1 MTNYDSILQ
10 LSIPEMSKFLYSVYL
25 SCCICCNKKGKCT
38 PTDSCR
44 ERIEEWLTSPTETKN
59 TNLEECSVEEL
70 GLNPK
75 IFECLHQAGIVT
87 IGELT
92 NYTAYDL
99 SKIPHLGEKSIA
111 EIVSKLKETTEK
123 DLKI

>member
-1 MTNYDSILQ
+1 M
-10 LSIPEMSKFLYSVYL
+10 
-25 SCCICCNKKGKCT
+25 
-38 PTDSCR
+38 
-44 ERIEEWLTSPTETKN
+44 
-59 TNLEECSVEEL
+59 
-70 GLNPK
+70 
-75 IFECLHQAGIVT
+75 T

-111 EIVSKLKETTEK
+111 EIVSKLKETTGK